1 MGATHSFES
10 TKWCDCSG
18 QRKEG
23 MDNLSDTLHTR
34 PWSQEPEPNE
44 PEKKHTSFKRAAPA
58 IEKTHRHEL
67 TRAIAQH
74 EQDLEAIQAIYSEMN
89 EMEQRIKN
97 VERKLHEL
105 EKSTKKINKASN
117 PISDTTGQK
126 EHHGPTVDLSTL
138 EKEFHELTVELS
150 KLQNHKRKL
159 AHHLDHSKRK
169 AEDDHDKVTALR
181 KLVAEERDHGFATF
195 TTLRE
200 RVSTSTDPG
209 GRRNTL
215 PRAVAR
221 YAAPRLGTS
230 PDPVE
235 RKSTS
240 PQAGVRST
248 LPQDGVCS
256 ASLRGTSPDSRRR
269 SGRGTSPD
277 SGRRSTLPAAM

>member
-105 EKSTKKINKASN
+105 EKSTKKFNKASN

-169 AEDDHDKVTALR
+169 AEDDHDKVKAL
-181 KLVAEERDHGFATF
+181 KKDVAEDRDNGCARYMTS
-195 TTLRE
+195 RD
-200 RVSTSTDPG
+200 RVSTSPDPG
-209 GRRNTL
+209 GR
-215 PRAVAR
+215 
-221 YAAPRLGTS
+221 
-230 PDPVE
+230 
-235 RKSTS
+235 KSTALH
-240 PQAGVRST
+240 PT
-248 LPQDGVCS
+248 LEEGI
-256 ASLRGTSPDSRRR
+256 ALHLRLVSV
-269 SGRGTSPD
+269 
-277 SGRRSTLPAAM
+277 TLRIVALRPKKGHFD